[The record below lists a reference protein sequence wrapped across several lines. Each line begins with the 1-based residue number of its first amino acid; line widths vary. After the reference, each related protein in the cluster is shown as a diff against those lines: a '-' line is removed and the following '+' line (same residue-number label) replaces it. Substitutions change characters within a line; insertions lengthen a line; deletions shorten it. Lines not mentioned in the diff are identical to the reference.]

1 MIRKPCVAGS
11 FYPLNPTPLKKS
23 VAEFL
28 DQGAA
33 KEKAVAIVAPH
44 AGYVY
49 SGHVA
54 GAVYSSI
61 VMPDTVVLIGPNHT
75 GCGPDVSIMTQ
86 GTWEVPGASANVNA
100 DLASLIIE
108 ETDLL
113 SEDFSA
119 HALEH
124 SLEVQL
130 PFILTLN
137 KSATIVPITVM
148 RARPK
153 DCRIIGEAVASAIV
167 RFKSDVLI
175 VASSDMNHY
184 ESDRTTRSKDALAIE
199 RVTSLDPEGLIK
211 VTTMEGI
218 SMCGVLPA
226 AITLSAAIALG
237 ATNARLVRYATS
249 GDVSGDYS
257 QVVGYAGFIIK

>member
-11 FYPLNPTPLKKS
+11 FYPLNSQPLKKS
-23 VAEFL
+23 VAGFL

-33 KEKAVAIVAPH
+33 KEKARAIIAPH

-86 GTWEVPGASANVNA
+86 GTWEVPLASANVNA
-100 DLASLIIE
+100 DLASLITE

-153 DCRIIGEAVASAIV
+153 DCQTIGEAIASAIK

-257 QVVGYAGFIIK
+257 RVVGYAGFIIS

>member
-11 FYPLNPTPLKKS
+11 FYPLNLTPLKKS
-23 VAEFL
+23 VAGFL
-28 DQGAA
+28 DPSAA
-33 KEKAVAIVAPH
+33 QEHAKAVIVPH

-61 VMPDTVVLIGPNHT
+61 TIPDTVVLIGPNHT
-75 GCGPDVSIMTQ
+75 GCGPGVSIMTE
-86 GTWEVPGASANVNA
+86 GTWEVPLASANVNSE
-100 DLASLIIE
+100 LASLITE
-108 ETDLL
+108 ETDML

-153 DCRIIGEAVASAIV
+153 DCQIIGEAIASAIK
-167 RFKSDVLI
+167 RLKSDVLI

-184 ESDRTTRSKDALAIE
+184 ESDRSTRAKDALAIE
-199 RVTSLDPEGLIK
+199 RILKLDPNGLIK